1 MQKLSADMTMG
12 EIIRFERK
20 KRKLT
25 LNDLAKKLEIST
37 TYLGLIE
44 MGKRGKNIN
53 VQLLLKLSNTFNVT
67 TDYLLRIDEKD
78 ENKEEEERDY
88 EALLTYYRLMT
99 EKEREKLIKIAN
111 LLIQ

>member
-1 MQKLSADMTMG
+1 MKKRSKPMG

-25 LNDLAKKLEIST
+25 LNDLANKLDIST

-53 VQLLLKLSNTFNVT
+53 IELLLKMAHIFNVT
-67 TDYLLRIDEKD
+67 VDYMLGVDEDSKSTD
-78 ENKEEEERDY
+78 KEEHET
-88 EALLTYYRLMT
+88 LLTFYRLME
-99 EKEREKLIKIAN
+99 EKDRDKLIAIAQI
-111 LLIQ
+111 LLR